1 MSESKTVDTDRS
13 GHPAPDHAS
22 FADAAGGYFTPVAV
36 AFTAVLLISNVCVAK
51 GVQFFTGQ
59 HVSLGPITVLPIT
72 MDGAFF
78 LFPLAYVIGDIL
90 SEVYGFRATRRIVYY
105 GFGALLLMIICFQ
118 VVIKLPT
125 GDLEQNG
132 SSFGDVLGH
141 TPQLAFAGIAGY
153 FVGQFLNSITLVLIK
168 ERTKEK
174 HLWARLLGSTVAGEI
189 GDTFVFCS
197 IAATAIGIHT
207 WGDYFNY
214 TIVGF
219 VWKTLVEMCVLP
231 ISYRCIA
238 FLKKREPS
246 YRPRERSAIYE

>member
-1 MSESKTVDTDRS
+1 MSETKTVENDRS
-13 GHPAPDHAS
+13 GHPTPEHAA

-51 GVQFFTGQ
+51 GVQFFTGH
-59 HVSLGPITVLPIT
+59 HVSLGPITVLPLT

-78 LFPLAYVIGDIL
+78 LFPIAYVIGDIL

-118 VVIKLPT
+118 VVIKLP
-125 GDLEQNG
+125 GNDNQN
-132 SSFGDVLGH
+132 SQSFADVLGH

-153 FVGQFLNSITLVLIK
+153 FVGQFLNSVTLVLIK
-168 ERTKEK
+168 EKTKEK
-174 HLWARLLGSTVAGEI
+174 HLWARLLGSTVAGEV

-197 IAATAIGIHT
+197 IAATAIGINT
-207 WGDYFNY
+207 WGDYINY

>member
-1 MSESKTVDTDRS
+1 MSDTKTVDNDRS
-13 GHPAPDHAS
+13 GHPTPEHAS

-51 GVQFFTGQ
+51 GVQFFSG
-59 HVSLGPITVLPIT
+59 HHLSFGPVTVLPLT
-72 MDGAFF
+72 LDGAFF

-90 SEVYGFRATRRIVYY
+90 SEVYGFRATRRLVYY
-105 GFGALLLMIICFQ
+105 GFGALLLMIACFQ
-118 VVIKLPT
+118 IVIKLP
-125 GDLEQNG
+125 GNDNQNAQ
-132 SSFGDVLGH
+132 SFADVLGH

-153 FVGQFLNSITLVLIK
+153 FVGQFLNSVTLVLIK
-168 ERTKEK
+168 EKTKEK

-189 GDTFVFCS
+189 GDTLVFCS
-197 IAATAIGIHT
+197 IAATAIGINT
-207 WGDYFNY
+207 WGDYLNY

-219 VWKTLVEMCVLP
+219 LWKTLVEMCVLP

-238 FLKKREPS
+238 FLKKKEPS

>member
-1 MSESKTVDTDRS
+1 M
-13 GHPAPDHAS
+13 
-22 FADAAGGYFTPVAV
+22 AV

-51 GVQFFTGQ
+51 GVQFFTGH
-59 HVSLGPITVLPIT
+59 HVSLGPITVLPLT

-78 LFPLAYVIGDIL
+78 LFPIAYVIGDIL

-118 VVIKLPT
+118 VVIKLP
-125 GDLEQNG
+125 GNDNQN
-132 SSFGDVLGH
+132 SQSFADVLGH

-153 FVGQFLNSITLVLIK
+153 FVGQFLNSVTLVLIK
-168 ERTKEK
+168 EKTKEK
-174 HLWARLLGSTVAGEI
+174 HLWARLLGSTVAGEV

-197 IAATAIGIHT
+197 IAATAIGINT
-207 WGDYFNY
+207 WGDYINY